1 MGFYAIRR
9 PGYLKI
15 NGCPP
20 RRSTAASGYCS
31 VEPKLGPTA
40 SLTQPSLLS
49 PTKTLSEKGTVRNHR
64 LYQTET
70 RQAAFQEVPLIVTA
84 QQLRKS

>member
-20 RRSTAASGYCS
+20 RRSTAASGSCS
-31 VEPKLGPTA
+31 MEPKLW
-40 SLTQPSLLS
+40 PSLLS

-70 RQAAFQEVPLIVTA
+70 RQVAFQEAPLMVTA